1 MLRVARNDASKFF
14 KTAESGVDKV
24 GSSCE
29 KNPSVHWRY
38 MNFLRQRKT
47 ALDAPLYAVSA
58 GRSMIEMLGVL
69 AIIAVL
75 TVGGIA
81 GYSKAMEKFKLNKA
95 VSEYSYII
103 FGALEHLKEIQDL
116 TYDGQGEV
124 KVDVIAMLD
133 GLNLFPNSWKV
144 GENKL
149 DSDTPYQF
157 EDPYG
162 NWGRIYSRNHRLS
175 FNLLL
180 GNYSDDENGNK
191 ISANYSSSLCLQL
204 MQNLAYPLH
213 ETLYFA
219 LLWHSSTKSYTFYG
233 DAYCQSRRNCLAQT
247 SLAEMHEACSSCSKK
262 EICAFVLEI

>member
-1 MLRVARNDASKFF
+1 MLRVARNDAERNNIAFKSLDGVRQYDSKFF
-14 KTAESGVDKV
+14 KTAL
-24 GSSCE
+24 
-29 KNPSVHWRY
+29 Y
-38 MNFLRQRKT
+38 
-47 ALDAPLYAVSA
+47 APLYAVSA

-69 AIIAVL
+69 AIVGVL
-75 TVGGIA
+75 SVGGIA
-81 GYSKAMEKFKLNKA
+81 GYSKAMEKFKVNKA

-219 LLWHSSTKSYTFYG
+219 LLWHSNTKSYTFYG
-233 DAYCQSRRNCLAQT
+233 DAYCQSGRNCLAQT
-247 SLAEMHEACSSCSKK
+247 SLAKMKEACSSCSKA
-262 EICAFVLEI
+262 EICSFTLEI